1 MPNTASHTPHILVC
15 GSLAIDTILL
25 FNGVFSDHILPENLS
40 ELSVAFYTEEMRR
53 EYGGCAGNI
62 GYALSQL
69 GVHPLICATLGKDGD
84 HYLQRLSDMGIST
97 DHIATQPEHFTAQ
110 ATLITDSNGR
120 QITAF
125 HPGAMAHA
133 HHNPIPENTQ
143 AELAILSPDGKD
155 ATLLHAQQL
164 HRCGTPF
171 VFDPG
176 QALPMFDREQ
186 LLHLITLADWVIV
199 NEYEAELLTDCTGLT
214 ATDIAGMV
222 RAYIVTLGSRGCSIH
237 QHGTPPQ
244 TLAAPAA
251 TAQLDPTGCGDAFRG
266 GLLLG
271 LARGWSPADGCV
283 LGNRLGAHKV
293 AHHGGQNYTL
303 DDSFRQ

>member
-1 MPNTASHTPHILVC
+1 MTDYSPHILVC
-15 GSLAIDTILL
+15 GSLAIDTILQ
-25 FNGVFSDHILPENLS
+25 FNGAFADHILPENLS
-40 ELSVAFYTEEMRR
+40 ELSVAFYTEGMRR

-62 GYALSQL
+62 AYALRQL
-69 GVHPLICATLGKDGD
+69 NAQPLICATLGKDGG
-84 HYLQRLSDMGIST
+84 HYLQRLTDMGIST
-97 DHIATQPEHFTAQ
+97 DHIATQSEYFTAQ
-110 ATLITDSNGR
+110 ATLITDSSGR

-143 AELAILSPDGKD
+143 AELAILSPDGKG
-155 ATLLHAQQL
+155 ATLQHADQL
-164 HRCGTPF
+164 HRLGTPF

-176 QALPMFDREQ
+176 QALPAFDKDE
-186 LLHLITLADWVIV
+186 LLHLTARAQWVIV
-199 NEYEAELLTDCTGLT
+199 NEYETSLLTDCTGLT

-222 RAYIVTLGSRGCSIH
+222 KAYIVTLGSRGCRIH
-237 QHGTPPQ
+237 QHDTPPQ
-244 TLAAPAA
+244 TLPAPAA

-271 LARGWSPADGCV
+271 LAKGWSAAESCT

-293 AHHGGQNYTL
+293 AHHGGQNYEL
-303 DDSFRQ
+303 DAAFLR